1 MKKFIL
7 VLLFI
12 ASLLSAQEIIQ
23 IGDFDLE
30 IPKDYFDL
38 KNAYIIMA
46 NLYIESDEALAKSN
60 QNFKDLKIEYDKIVM
75 LLQESE
81 VDNEKLVSLIND
93 ELLPN
98 IENLENQ
105 IDILMKELKKWIKP
119 DLLQLYTGGSF
130 SNELLIPNTHIGGFI
145 NLVIYE
151 QYSIKAEY
159 LFLDQYSVSIG
170 YRIF

>member
-1 MKKFIL
+1 MKKLIL

-12 ASLLSAQEIIQ
+12 TSLLSAQEIIQ
-23 IGDFDLE
+23 LGDFDLS
-30 IPKDYFDL
+30 IPKDYSDL

-60 QNFKDLKIEYDKIVM
+60 QNFKDLKIEYDKVVI

-81 VDNEKLVSLIND
+81 ADNEKLASLIND

-98 IENLENQ
+98 IESLEGQ

-119 DLLQLYTGGSF
+119 DLFQLYAGGSF
-130 SNELLIPNTHIGGFI
+130 SSKIIPEVQLGGFI

-159 LFLDQYSVSIG
+159 LFLDQYSISIG
-170 YRIF
+170 YKIF